1 MQRLPVIVGF
11 GGYNAAG
18 RSSSHHGFRRMI
30 IDALASEEKHETI
43 AGLAVMMG
51 LVIFD
56 GEHFRSAVGD
66 LLSLSEVANQ
76 YWDEIRAGTLVR
88 RLAETNRMPLSKVR
102 TSGQLPAGF
111 DVSALY
117 KSRFHP
123 RNLQLTICGV
133 SDALHSMGI
142 EWDQVVCAV
151 KPDEIAV
158 YVGSVFGQIDEFSM
172 AGAFK
177 SYENGRRVS
186 AKQLP
191 LSLNTMPADFIN
203 AYVLGSLGTTGCV
216 TGACAT
222 FLYNLKA
229 GIESIQS
236 GESRVVV
243 VGASEAPVTPE
254 IIDGFAAMNALA
266 TTDGLKKLSG
276 DGGEPDYQKASRPF
290 GLNCGFTIAEGS
302 QFIILMDDK
311 LAVELGAQ
319 IHGAATHVFVN
330 TDGYKKSISA
340 PGAGNYI
347 TLAKAM
353 AAAKGIVG
361 EEGLRQ
367 RSFVHAHGS
376 STPVN
381 RTTESELLNDLA
393 KSFGITNWPVT
404 AVKSFVGHSLGPASG
419 DQVVAALGCFKY
431 GVIPGIT
438 SISSVSDD
446 VRQDYIDVL
455 IEHQMRNSDELD
467 VAFVNSKGFGGNN
480 ATGVLLS
487 PAKVEQMLQVRYGA
501 KEFERYCLK
510 REACLIRSSRYDYK
524 AVRGD
529 FNVIYNADQPVID
542 AHAIEIIGQEI
553 KLPGFINHLSLNS
566 ASQYTDM
573 LEGVL

>member
-30 IDALASEEKHETI
+30 IDALASEERYETI

-51 LVIFD
+51 LVSFD
-56 GEHFRSAVGD
+56 GLDYRSGSGD
-66 LLSLSEVANQ
+66 KLSLSEVADQ
-76 YWDEIRAGTLVR
+76 YWEEVRAGTLVR
-88 RLAETNRMPLSKVR
+88 RMLKTERMPLSKVNS
-102 TSGQLPAGF
+102 SGQLPAGF

-123 RNLQLTICGV
+123 RNLQLTVCGA
-133 SDALHSMGI
+133 SDALHSIGI
-142 EWDQVVCAV
+142 EWDQIVDTV

-158 YVGSVFGQIDEFSM
+158 YVGSIFGQMDEFSL

-177 SYENGRRVS
+177 AYEDGRRVS

-203 AYVLGSLGTTGCV
+203 AYVLGSVGTTGCV

-266 TTDGLKKLSG
+266 TTDGLKKLEDNDS
-276 DGGEPDYQKASRPF
+276 EPDYQKSSRPF
-290 GLNCGFTIAEGS
+290 GLNCGFTMAEGA
-302 QFIILMDDK
+302 QFVILMDDK
-311 LAVELGAQ
+311 LAIDLGAQ

-330 TDGYKKSISA
+330 ADGFKKSISA

-361 EEGLRQ
+361 DEGLSQ
-367 RSFVHAHGS
+367 RSFIHAHGS
-376 STPVN
+376 STPAN
-381 RTTESELLNDLA
+381 RTTESEMLNNLA
-393 KSFGITNWPVT
+393 QSFNIANWPVT
-404 AVKSFVGHSLGPASG
+404 AVKAFVGHSLGPASG
-419 DQVVAALGCFKY
+419 DQVIAALGSFKY
-431 GVIPGIT
+431 GIIPGIS
-438 SISSVSDD
+438 SIKNVAED

-455 IEHQMRNSDELD
+455 TENQIRRCDELD
-467 VAFVNSKGFGGNN
+467 VAFINSKGFGGNN

-487 PAKVEQMLQVRYGA
+487 PVKVEQMLRLRYGA
-501 KEFERYCLK
+501 KEFERYCLR
-510 REACLIRSSRYDYK
+510 REACLLRSSHYDLQ

-529 FNVIYNADQPVID
+529 FNVIYNADKPVINVHD
-542 AHAIEIIGQEI
+542 IEVAGQKI
-553 KLPGFINHLSLNS
+553 KLPGFINCLTLNS
-566 ASQYTDM
+566 ISQYADM
-573 LEGVL
+573 LESVS